1 MYQRG
6 KCVQVYSVHRRVKV
20 MRIMH
25 THGHMCPASCTRVA
39 RSESSS
45 VLTSSTCSGGN
56 QPASSVKILRIT
68 RHVLHGC
75 SVIAWVDV
83 ASWMGAECA
92 SFRRNPRNSMQ
103 FALFSITSSRIY
115 SERQKYLDTYQI
127 LQRHFC
133 KYYKY
138 IFAYYAFFDLRTT
151 HKYIKIRHPLVILI
165 FVVERANKEI
175 DFNLQNLINQVC

>member
-1 MYQRG
+1 MCQRG
-6 KCVQVYSVHRRVKV
+6 KCVQVYNVHRRVKV

-103 FALFSITSSRIY
+103 FASYNALFSITSSHIY

-127 LQRHFC
+127 LQRALYFQHFVYFC
-133 KYYKY
+133 
-138 IFAYYAFFDLRTT
+138 ILCILGSLNYA
-151 HKYIKIRHPLVILI
+151 
-165 FVVERANKEI
+165 
-175 DFNLQNLINQVC
+175 

>member
-6 KCVQVYSVHRRVKV
+6 KCVQVYNVHRRVKV

-103 FALFSITSSRIY
+103 FVSYNALFSITSSHIY

-127 LQRHFC
+127 LQRALYFQHFVYFC
-133 KYYKY
+133 
-138 IFAYYAFFDLRTT
+138 ILCILGSLNYA
-151 HKYIKIRHPLVILI
+151 
-165 FVVERANKEI
+165 
-175 DFNLQNLINQVC
+175 

>member
-25 THGHMCPASCTRVA
+25 THGHVCPASCTRVA

-103 FALFSITSSRIY
+103 FASYSALFSITSSRIY

-127 LQRHFC
+127 LQRPLYIEHFVYFC
-133 KYYKY
+133 
-138 IFAYYAFFDLRTT
+138 ILCILGSSNYA
-151 HKYIKIRHPLVILI
+151 
-165 FVVERANKEI
+165 
-175 DFNLQNLINQVC
+175 

>member
-6 KCVQVYSVHRRVKV
+6 KCVQVYNVHRRVKV

-45 VLTSSTCSGGN
+45 ILTSSTCSGGN

-103 FALFSITSSRIY
+103 FASYNALFSITSSHIY

-127 LQRHFC
+127 LQRALYFQHFVYFC
-133 KYYKY
+133 
-138 IFAYYAFFDLRTT
+138 ILCILGSLNYA
-151 HKYIKIRHPLVILI
+151 
-165 FVVERANKEI
+165 
-175 DFNLQNLINQVC
+175 

>member
-6 KCVQVYSVHRRVKV
+6 KCVQVYNVHRRVKV

-103 FALFSITSSRIY
+103 FASYNALFSITSSHIY

-127 LQRHFC
+127 LQRALYFQHFVYFC
-133 KYYKY
+133 
-138 IFAYYAFFDLRTT
+138 ILCILGSLNYA
-151 HKYIKIRHPLVILI
+151 
-165 FVVERANKEI
+165 
-175 DFNLQNLINQVC
+175 

>member
-103 FALFSITSSRIY
+103 FASYNALFSITSSHIY

-127 LQRHFC
+127 LQRALYFQHFVYFC
-133 KYYKY
+133 
-138 IFAYYAFFDLRTT
+138 ILCILGSSNYA
-151 HKYIKIRHPLVILI
+151 
-165 FVVERANKEI
+165 
-175 DFNLQNLINQVC
+175 

>member
-6 KCVQVYSVHRRVKV
+6 KCVQVYNVHRRVKV

-103 FALFSITSSRIY
+103 FASYNALFSITSSHIY

-127 LQRHFC
+127 LQRALYFQH
-133 KYYKY
+133 
-138 IFAYYAFFDLRTT
+138 FAYFCILCILGSLNYA
-151 HKYIKIRHPLVILI
+151 
-165 FVVERANKEI
+165 
-175 DFNLQNLINQVC
+175 